1 MTKLFVVGF
10 PRDMDKAE
18 LLEIFSLHGLVDL
31 ITIITDKETGV
42 SQGYGF
48 VHMNDEAGAKRA
60 IAALNGAE
68 IDDRQLSVRIADV
81 KNEPAAPAQP
91 AYKPVTPS
99 YKAANNGYKGAAP
112 AKKKRP
118 RKTF

>member
-68 IDDRQLSVRIADV
+68 IDDRQLTVRIADV
-81 KNEPAAPAQP
+81 KNEPAP
-91 AYKPVTPS
+91 AYKAPGPIYKAVTP
-99 YKAANNGYKGAAP
+99 G
-112 AKKKRP
+112 KKKRP
-118 RKTF
+118 RKSF